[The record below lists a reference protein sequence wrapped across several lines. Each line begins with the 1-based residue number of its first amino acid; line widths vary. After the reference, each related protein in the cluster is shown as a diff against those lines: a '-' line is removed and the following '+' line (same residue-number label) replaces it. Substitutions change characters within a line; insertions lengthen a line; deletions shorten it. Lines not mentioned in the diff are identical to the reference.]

1 MTLARAIADAGARQ
15 LHVAETEKY
24 AHVTYFFNGGQE
36 HPCEGERRELVASPR
51 DVATYDERPEMS
63 ARDAT
68 AAFAKAFGED
78 QPRFAILN
86 LANPD
91 MVGHTGVIP
100 AVVKA
105 VETVDECLGEVVEA
119 VHAAGG
125 VCVVSSDHGNAEHLL
140 EADGGPN
147 TAHTLNPVPLIVT
160 RLALRLRQHG
170 GVLADVAPTI
180 LELLGLAQPGEMSG
194 RSLIEHDAP
203 PAP

>member
-63 ARDAT
+63 ARDAHGRVRQGL
-68 AAFAKAFGED
+68 GED

-125 VCVVSSDHGNAEHLL
+125 VCVVSSDHGNAEHSR
-140 EADGGPN
+140 GGRRAEHGPH
-147 TAHTLNPVPLIVT
+147 ANPVPLIVT